1 MAERVPNPVAGGE
14 PADAPEQQP
23 PEEVRVDVDG
33 RGGALRKQAAARSS
47 SRGEVLTTDKQL
59 RESKAAL
66 RAAFDKFDADGSGKI
81 DDTELKLV
89 FRELEGSLG
98 VTAKQAAA
106 LTAACDADGDVRP
119 RSTFRSPSSRLCTP
133 LSSCWCGRRASSTSR
148 SSPRSHSPSR
158 RTAWRWACRGARRR
172 SACSRSA
179 LTPCGLFQGHQ
190 PLLPPGEGAAHIGPQ
205 QTSR

>member
-1 MAERVPNPVAGGE
+1 MAERVPNPMAGGE
-14 PADAPEQQP
+14 PADAPEQQQP
-23 PEEVRVDVDG
+23 EQQPEEVRVDVDG
-33 RGGALRKQAAARSS
+33 GEALRKQAAARSS

-89 FRELEGSLG
+89 FRELEGSIG

-133 LSSCWCGRRASSTSR
+133 
-148 SSPRSHSPSR
+148 
-158 RTAWRWACRGARRR
+158 
-172 SACSRSA
+172 
-179 LTPCGLFQGHQ
+179 
-190 PLLPPGEGAAHIGPQ
+190 
-205 QTSR
+205 